1 MKYWSKEDE
10 IVAQFDYLWQGGP
23 EFAQS
28 EHFRFGTDSVLLGN
42 FVNLSGAKR
51 AADLGCASGVILLLM
66 LSRNNT
72 LHVTGLEINADAAAL
87 AEENMRHNNLSER
100 STILLGDIRNVRTM
114 LKSGSFDVV
123 VSNPPYYAVTTGEVS
138 PDADR
143 AKARGEVA
151 CTLDDLCAAASFLC
165 RWDGKFAVVYRPDRL
180 PELFEAMRKHGI
192 EPKRMRIVC
201 HNVSSVPSLVLVE
214 GRRGGKPGMRLEK
227 VLLLKEPDGTDT
239 EEIKSIYHRE

>member
-1 MKYWSKEDE
+1 M
-10 IVAQFDYLWQGGP
+10 AQFDYLWQGGP

-42 FVNLSGAKR
+42 YVNLSAAKR
-51 AADLGCASGVILLLM
+51 AVDLGCASGVISLLM

-87 AEENMRHNNLSER
+87 AVENMRHNGFAER
-100 STILLGDIRNVRTM
+100 STILLGDIRNVRG
-114 LKSGSFDVV
+114 LLRAGSFDVV

-138 PDADR
+138 PDDDR

-151 CTLDDLCAAASFLC
+151 CTLEDLCAAASFLC
-165 RWDGKFAVVYRPDRL
+165 RWDGRFAVVYRPDRL
-180 PELFEAMRKHGI
+180 PELFEAMRKYGI

-201 HNVSSVPSLVLVE
+201 HNVTSVPSLVLVE
-214 GRRGGKPGMRLEK
+214 GRRGGKPGMKLEK
-227 VLLLKEPDGTDT
+227 VLLLKN
-239 EEIKSIYHRE
+239 EIKAIYHRQ